1 MEEDKLVCLVTDQ
14 GRGMQGA
21 GAERLDKL
29 SAAREEGKRLG
40 LDVIVNILGNLNG
53 TASVRSEPDS
63 GTVIRVV
70 IPLEDKA

>member
-1 MEEDKLVCLVTDQ
+1 MACQPVPALLKGLIWP
-14 GRGMQGA
+14 
-21 GAERLDKL
+21 
-29 SAAREEGKRLG
+29 LG